1 MPEDVK
7 PHQLTKQVPGTD
19 ITITVAEGSGFLET
33 VTADNGWEGFPQGIG
48 SGAAVHRTYVD
59 LAGWT
64 LEELTTFVQGV
75 DIQKMRSPVGSSTG
89 ATADFPLIWEYDLLT
104 TRRIQ
109 LEELVFFPTVPG
121 FLGGPSTLDLMEVV
135 YGQSRSYALNAQ
147 VPGTYITTDTATFGT
162 GDAVATDK
170 LHWTRFIVFSI
181 AGNPGNL
188 EVYPVNLIVSAV
200 TAKEKDL
207 VWMERLRRSYVLQ
220 DQADV

>member
-33 VTADNGWEGFPQGIG
+33 VTAGDGWEGFPQGIG

-75 DIQKMRSPVGSSTG
+75 DIQKMRTPLASTTGG
-89 ATADFPLIWEYDLLT
+89 ASDFPLVWEYDIIS

-109 LEELVFFPTVPG
+109 LSEIQFFPIVPG
-121 FLGGPSTLDLMEVV
+121 FLGPQTTLDLMQVV
-135 YGQSRSYALNAQ
+135 YGQSRTYATNATI
-147 VPGTYITTDTATFGT
+147 VGTYVTTDTATFGT

-170 LHWTRFIVFSI
+170 LHWTRIIVFSTAGA
-181 AGNPGNL
+181 AGNL
-188 EVYPVNLIVSAV
+188 SVYPTNLVIAAT
-200 TAKEKDL
+200 TAREKDL

-220 DQADV
+220 DQADI